1 MILRG
6 LASIEEGQD
15 QAEKGQI
22 EAASMSEKEGG
33 VGGGG
38 IKTPP
43 PPPPQQVEDEADG
56 VKTPPLPP
64 MSHAGA
70 SVGCKSTGAAA
81 SGTSARTSTGAHM
94 AKQVTFQPHE
104 TPLMFSRASS
114 FESLNSFDQHSI
126 RLVEDH
132 NLS

>member
-43 PPPPQQVEDEADG
+43 PPPPQQVEEEADG

-70 SVGCKSTGAAA
+70 SVGCKSRGAAA
-81 SGTSARTSTGAHM
+81 SARTSTGAHM

-132 NLS
+132 NL

>member
-22 EAASMSEKEGG
+22 EAASMSEKEGDG
-33 VGGGG
+33 AGD
-38 IKTPP
+38 IKTP
-43 PPPPQQVEDEADG
+43 PPPPQQVEVEADG

-70 SVGCKSTGAAA
+70 GVGCKSSGVVA
-81 SGTSARTSTGAHM
+81 SGTSGRTSTGAHM

-126 RLVEDH
+126 RFVEDH
-132 NLS
+132 QL

>member
-22 EAASMSEKEGG
+22 EAASMSEKEVG

-70 SVGCKSTGAAA
+70 SVGCKSAAA
-81 SGTSARTSTGAHM
+81 SVTSGRTSSGAHM

-132 NLS
+132 N